1 MCNASRPSRDCPRPE
16 PATVPCRV
24 CGGTGRVMGTNWRTY
39 HHAQIETKCLPCH
52 GTGRVPALEHRYAN
66 ETFDAIVRKQ
76 KETRDE

>member
-1 MCNASRPSRDCPRPE
+1 MCNASRAERDCPRPE
-16 PATVPCRV
+16 PATVPCRK
-24 CGGTGRVMGTNWRTY
+24 CKGKGYWTLTRTLTGDS
-39 HHAQIETKCLPCH
+39 TKFGCSRCH